1 MAITVQPV
9 DGLIHRLLQQ
19 NSRSEPAPRG
29 GEAITRDHVSISS
42 QARAQAAPE
51 SGEALEHRAGR
62 STPEAADERRGRA
75 LESHLLALY
84 RSHDGIGG

>member
-19 NSRSEPAPRG
+19 NSRSEPVPRG
-29 GEAITRDHVSISS
+29 GAAITRDHVSISS
-42 QARAQAAPE
+42 QARAQAATE
-51 SGEALEHRAGR
+51 SGEASEQRAGEP
-62 STPEAADERRGRA
+62 SPADERRGRA

-84 RSHDGIGG
+84 RSHDGLGG